1 MGLSSSQG
9 RLLTITARLTSNEYE
24 SQQISNAK
32 MRLAVQSQEAS
43 EEYIGE
49 LNKQVFNVV
58 SYDSSGNMTSTPL
71 TAGSLYE
78 YNDTKNQYILTNSSG
93 KPILNHKDAENYRN
107 SRNLEDFLSKYGLKK
122 IFKTQALADAYADVR
137 AKMGYDANGNYNK
150 RNDYKAQYDEFAA
163 QYRNSDYWKEIW
175 AYNKNGMQESY
186 MDALSDYQIK
196 YNSKLQGGNVSDEE
210 IEEAQSLMESA
221 RNDFSKFISFES
233 FIDFR
238 ASDDRFFPPE
248 KYNNYMEYKAA
259 LAIYTDELDN
269 EGVTPASAYQWDD
282 KTKAQWYTNLWYK
295 INGCSTGKTNS
306 ENFVEMDSKMMNSS
320 SWISDAIVKGSVQIE
335 AVEYTGLEMTL
346 KNENDPFI
354 FELNGIEWSSKMY
367 SSCPDIVAADNEK
380 LVAQAEAEY
389 QRKTAEINAKDEKY
403 QRKLSLLDSEH
414 HAMQTEY
421 DSVKSAIDK
430 NISRSFKAFQ
440 G

>member
-1 MGLSSSQG
+1 
-9 RLLTITARLTSNEYE
+9 
-24 SQQISNAK
+24 
-32 MRLAVQSQEAS
+32 
-43 EEYIGE
+43 
-49 LNKQVFNVV
+49 
-58 SYDSSGNMTSTPL
+58 
-71 TAGSLYE
+71 
-78 YNDTKNQYILTNSSG
+78 
-93 KPILNHKDAENYRN
+93 
-107 SRNLEDFLSKYGLKK
+107 
-122 IFKTQALADAYADVR
+122 
-137 AKMGYDANGNYNK
+137 
-150 RNDYKAQYDEFAA
+150 
-163 QYRNSDYWKEIW
+163 
-175 AYNKNGMQESY
+175 
-186 MDALSDYQIK
+186 
-196 YNSKLQGGNVSDEE
+196 
-210 IEEAQSLMESA
+210 
-221 RNDFSKFISFES
+221 
-233 FIDFR
+233 
-238 ASDDRFFPPE
+238 
-248 KYNNYMEYKAA
+248 
-259 LAIYTDELDN
+259 
-269 EGVTPASAYQWDD
+269 
-282 KTKAQWYTNLWYK
+282 
-295 INGCSTGKTNS
+295 
-306 ENFVEMDSKMMNSS
+306 MMNSS